1 MKYNTP
7 THTESN
13 RGQEREAA
21 QILLTGFVFPSEL
34 LDIFQSK
41 RESKFLQTDKS
52 RLCFKIKLKSNPLNL
67 IALQSQLFSFD
78 FNRTS
83 ERFKYKNYKSIFHI

>member
-7 THTESN
+7 THTVSNRN
-13 RGQEREAA
+13 RGQDWAGA
-21 QILLTGFVFPSEL
+21 QILLTGFVFLSEL
-34 LDIFQSK
+34 LDIFQSE

-67 IALQSQLFSFD
+67 IALQSQLFLFD

-83 ERFKYKNYKSIFHI
+83 ERFK